1 MRPFA
6 PPLDA
11 MRAAPPP
18 LAAHRATGR
27 AHERMKARPRTIV
40 MVLIIVAIVA
50 GLGYLAWPA
59 LS

>member
-11 MRAAPPP
+11 MRAVPP

-27 AHERMKARPRTIV
+27 AHERMKARPWTIV

>member
-1 MRPFA
+1 
-6 PPLDA
+6 
-11 MRAAPPP
+11 MRAVPP

-27 AHERMKARPRTIV
+27 AHERMKARPWTIV